1 MNVIKILLNPP
12 PANAPREKWEEYN
25 KALAEAER
33 LAEASAERIVQILAP

>member
-33 LAEASAERIVQILAP
+33 QAEASAKRIRELLAA